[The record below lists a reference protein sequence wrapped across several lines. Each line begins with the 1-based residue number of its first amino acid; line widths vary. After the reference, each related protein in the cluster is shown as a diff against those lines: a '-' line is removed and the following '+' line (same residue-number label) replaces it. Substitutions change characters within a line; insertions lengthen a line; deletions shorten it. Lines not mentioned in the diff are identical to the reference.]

1 MKKLYL
7 KCKTCGEK
15 FRSGIQ
21 MDEESFRTI
30 TLQNN
35 YENCQK
41 GHVNSYDKENYFFEE
56 EEE

>member
-15 FRSGIQ
+15 FQAGIQ
-21 MDEESFRTI
+21 MDEESFMTV

-35 YENCQK
+35 NESCPK
-41 GHVNSYDKENYFFEE
+41 GHVNSYNKEDYFFEE
-56 EEE
+56 EE

>member
-1 MKKLYL
+1 MKNLYL

-21 MDEESFRTI
+21 MDEESFKTV

-35 YENCQK
+35 YENCPK
-41 GHVNSYDKENYFFEE
+41 GHRDSYNKEDYFFEKGE
-56 EEE
+56 E